1 MNQKHLTDE
10 VICLTQD
17 LIRFDTTNPPGNET
31 PCIEYI
37 AAVLRREGI
46 EPVVLESAPGRGSL
60 VARLKGDGSLPPILL
75 MGHVDVVPAEADH
88 WQRPPFS
95 GDLVDGIV
103 WGRGATDM
111 KQMVAMEL
119 MTVLLLKRAGA
130 PLQDA
135 GLPLKRDVILMVNAD
150 EETGGKLGAG
160 FIAEQHPDLIRDA
173 EYAINEGGAT
183 SIELDGKLFFVCST
197 AEKGS
202 ARFTLRGRGEPG
214 HASQPHTRN
223 AILPLSQALAR
234 LIETPLPLYVT
245 TTARAHVEAIASHVD
260 HDLSTT
266 LTDLLDPATHDA
278 AMAALPLSEPVKR
291 RLSAALHNTATPTIL
306 RAGTKI
312 NVIPAVAEAD
322 IDCRILPGTT
332 LDSLEREVRGVV
344 GDRVEIAFGPVYKPL
359 EADPASPLFE
369 TMRHVLAEHEP
380 GSVLVPGL
388 ITGGTD
394 AKRVGP
400 LGIKVYGFVP
410 MRYEGPSMTGLAH
423 NHDERVSVANLEF
436 GTRVLYDVVARF
448 CGR

>member
-1 MNQKHLTDE
+1 MNQNHLTDE
-10 VICLTQD
+10 VTRLTQD

-111 KQMVAMEL
+111 KQMVAIEL
-119 MTVLLLKRAGA
+119 MTLLMLKR
-130 PLQDA
+130 LS
-135 GLPLKRDVILMVNAD
+135 LPLKRDVILMVNAD

-223 AILPLSQALAR
+223 AILPLSQALTH
-234 LIETPLPLYVT
+234 LIETPLPLRVT
-245 TTARAHVEAIASHVD
+245 KTARAHVEAIAQHVD
-260 HDLSTT
+260 HGLAAT
-266 LTDLLDPATHDA
+266 LADLLDPATYDA

-322 IDCRILPGTT
+322 VDCRILPGTT
-332 LDSLEREVRGVV
+332 LEALEREVRAVV
-344 GDRVEIAFGPVYKPL
+344 GDRVEIAFGPVYTPL
-359 EADPASPLFE
+359 ESDPASPLFE

-410 MRYEGPSMTGLAH
+410 MRYEGPSMAALAH

-436 GTRVLYDVVARF
+436 GTRVLVDVVTRF

>member
-1 MNQKHLTDE
+1 MNWNAVRDE
-10 VICLTQD
+10 VTALLQE

-31 PCIEYI
+31 PCIAHI
-37 AAVLRREGI
+37 AAILRREGI

-60 VARLKGDGSLPPILL
+60 VARLKGDGSAPPLLL
-75 MGHVDVVPAEADH
+75 MGHVDVVPAEADK
-88 WQRPPFS
+88 WARPPFS

-119 MTVLLLKRAGA
+119 MTLLLLKRTGV
-130 PLQDA
+130 PLQ
-135 GLPLKRDVILMVNAD
+135 RDVILMTNAD

-160 FIAEQHPDLIRDA
+160 YVAEEHPDLIRDA
-173 EYAINEGGAT
+173 AYAINEGGAA

-197 AEKGS
+197 AEKGT

-214 HASQPHTRN
+214 HASQPHRRN
-223 AILPLSQALAR
+223 AILPLSKALVR
-234 LIETPLPLYVT
+234 LVETPLPLHIT
-245 TTARAHVEAIASHVD
+245 KTARAHIDTIAQYVNP
-260 HDLSTT
+260 DLAAS
-266 LTDLLDPATHDA
+266 LRGLLDPVTHDA
-278 AMAALPLSEPVKR
+278 ALAALPLAEPVKR

-312 NVIPAVAEAD
+312 NVIPAQAEAD

-332 LDSLEREVRGVV
+332 LASLEREVRAVV
-344 GDRVEIAFGPVYKPL
+344 GDEVEIEFGPIYPAL
-359 EADPASPLFE
+359 ESDPESPLVE
-369 TMRHVLAEHEP
+369 TIRGVLAEHEP
-380 GSVLVPGL
+380 GSAVVPGL

-400 LGIKVYGFVP
+400 LGVKVIGFVP

-423 NHDERVSVANLEF
+423 NHNERVSVANLDF
-436 GTRVLYDVVARF
+436 GTRVLYDVVRRF

>member
-1 MNQKHLTDE
+1 
-10 VICLTQD
+10 
-17 LIRFDTTNPPGNET
+17 
-31 PCIEYI
+31 
-37 AAVLRREGI
+37 
-46 EPVVLESAPGRGSL
+46 

-95 GDLVDGIV
+95 GDLVDGVV

-119 MTVLLLKRAGA
+119 MTVLMLKRARV
-130 PLQDA
+130 
-135 GLPLKRDVILMVNAD
+135 PLKRDVVLMVNAD

-234 LIETPLPLYVT
+234 LIETPLPLHVT
-245 TTARAHVEAIASHVD
+245 KTARSHVESIASHVN
-260 HDLSTT
+260 HGLSTT
-266 LTDLLDPATHDA
+266 LTGLLDPATHDA
-278 AMAALPLSEPVKR
+278 AMADLPLSEPVKR

-322 IDCRILPGTT
+322 VDCRILPGTT
-332 LDSLEREVRGVV
+332 LDSLEGELRAVV
-344 GDRVEIAFGPVYKPL
+344 GSQVEIAFGPVYKPL
-359 EADPASPLFE
+359 ESDPASPLFE
-369 TMRHVLAEHEP
+369 TMRDVLAEHEP

-410 MRYEGPSMTGLAH
+410 MRYEGPTMTGLAH

>member
-1 MNQKHLTDE
+1 MNQHHLTHD
-10 VICLTQD
+10 VTRLTQD

-37 AAVLRREGI
+37 AAILRREGI
-46 EPVVLESAPGRGSL
+46 EPVVLESAPGRGNL

-119 MTVLLLKRAGA
+119 MTVLMLKRAGV
-130 PLQDA
+130 
-135 GLPLKRDVILMVNAD
+135 PLKRDVILMVNGD
-150 EETGGKLGAG
+150 EETGGRLGAG
-160 FIAEQHPDLIRDA
+160 FIAQQHPDLIRDA

-183 SIELDGKLFFVCST
+183 SLELDGKTFFVCAT
-197 AEKGS
+197 AEKAS

-214 HASQPHTRN
+214 HGALPHTRN
-223 AILPLSQALAR
+223 AILPLAQALAR
-234 LIETPLPLYVT
+234 LIETPLPLRVT
-245 TTARAHVEAIASHVD
+245 KTARAHVEAIASHVN
-260 HDLSTT
+260 HGLSAT
-266 LTDLLDPATHDA
+266 LIDLLDPATHDA
-278 AMAALPLSEPVKR
+278 AMAALPLSEPIKR
-291 RLSAALHNTATPTIL
+291 RLAASLHNTATPTIL

-322 IDCRILPGTT
+322 VDCRILPGTT
-332 LDSLEREVRGVV
+332 LDALEGELRAVV
-344 GDRVEIAFGPVYKPL
+344 GSQVEIEFGPVYQPL
-359 EADPASPLFE
+359 ESDPASPLFE
-369 TMRHVLAEHEP
+369 TMRHVLAEHAP
-380 GSVLVPGL
+380 GAVLAPDL
-388 ITGGTD
+388 IVGGTD
-394 AKRVGP
+394 AKSVAP

-410 MRYEGPSMTGLAH
+410 MRYEGPSMAALAH

-436 GTRVLYDVVARF
+436 GTRVLYDVVSRF

>member
-1 MNQKHLTDE
+1 MTLDAVGDE
-10 VICLTQD
+10 VTRLTQD

-31 PCIEYI
+31 PCVEHI
-37 AAVLRREGI
+37 AALLRREGI
-46 EPVVLESAPGRGSL
+46 DPVVLESAPGRGNL
-60 VARLKGDGSLPPILL
+60 VARLKGDGSQPPLLL
-75 MGHVDVVPAEADH
+75 MGHVDVVPAEADQ

-119 MTVLLLKRAGA
+119 MTLLLLKRKGV
-130 PLQDA
+130 PLR
-135 GLPLKRDVILMVNAD
+135 RDVILMVNAD

-160 FIAEQHPDLIRDA
+160 FIAERHPDLIRDA

-183 SIELDGKLFFVCST
+183 SLELDGKLFFVCST

-223 AILPLSQALAR
+223 AILPLAQALAR
-234 LIETPLPLYVT
+234 LIETPLPLRVT
-245 TTARAHVEAIASHVD
+245 KTARSHIEAIAAHLN
-260 HDLSTT
+260 HGLSST
-266 LTDLLDPATHDA
+266 LTGLLDPATHDR

-322 IDCRILPGTT
+322 VDCRILPGTT
-332 LDSLEREVRGVV
+332 LAALEQEVRGVV
-344 GDRVEIAFGPVYKPL
+344 GERVEIAFGPVYQPL
-359 EADPASPLFE
+359 ESDPASPLFE
-369 TMRHVLAEHEP
+369 MMRRVLADHER

-400 LGIKVYGFVP
+400 LGVKVYGFVP
-410 MRYEGPSMTGLAH
+410 MRYEGPGMTGLAH
-423 NHDERVSVANLEF
+423 NHDERVSVANLAF
-436 GTRVLYDVVARF
+436 GVGVLYDVVRRF
-448 CGR
+448 CGQ